1 MLELDSMP
9 LHGTSTHLVCMNI
22 RVRDQ
27 AQMNYIIT
35 MLTAG
40 CSSCTSS

>member
-9 LHGTSTHLVCMNI
+9 LHGTSTHVVCMNI
-22 RVRDQ
+22 RVRVQ
-27 AQMNYIIT
+27 AQMDYIT

>member
-1 MLELDSMP
+1 MLELDMP
-9 LHGTSTHLVCMNI
+9 LHGTSTHVVCMNI
-22 RVRDQ
+22 RDQ
-27 AQMNYIIT
+27 AQMNYIT